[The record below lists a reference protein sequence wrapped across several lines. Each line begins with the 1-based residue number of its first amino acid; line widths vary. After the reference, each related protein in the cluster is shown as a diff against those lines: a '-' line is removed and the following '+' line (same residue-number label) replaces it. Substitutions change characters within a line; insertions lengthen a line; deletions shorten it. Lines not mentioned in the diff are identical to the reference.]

1 MDNWN
6 VSEEA
11 AALHRGA
18 ILCDMVMYL
27 AGHDSPPSR
36 EQAVQEMID
45 GNYTFV
51 SFTMAAD
58 WNNLEQTIR
67 ALVRTRT
74 YFLAQPERFI
84 LVDTV
89 DDVLR
94 AKQEG
99 KLAVSL
105 HLQGSNP
112 LEGEV
117 AMVELYY
124 QLGVRHIIL
133 ANNMKNVIGDGGM
146 ERTDSGLSRLGVA
159 LVEEMNRVGMIVD
172 GTHAGYRTTMDMMEV
187 SKDPVIFSHS
197 NPKALWDVPLCI
209 KDDQIK
215 ACAKMGG
222 VIGILGIGIYLG
234 DNDASTEMFF
244 KHIDYV
250 AKLVGPE
257 HVGIGTNWVLP
268 KERNSFPPSA
278 VHNPMELH
286 QEDHFRASGSTSHGP
301 DWKDCECVA
310 PTQLPEVTE
319 LMLKRGYSETEI
331 RGILGENFLR
341 VAKQVWN

>member
-1 MDNWN
+1 
-6 VSEEA
+6 
-11 AALHRGA
+11 
-18 ILCDMVMYL
+18 
-27 AGHDSPPSR
+27 
-36 EQAVQEMID
+36 
-45 GNYTFV
+45 
-51 SFTMAAD
+51 MAAD
-58 WNNLEQTIR
+58 WHNLEQTIHVL
-67 ALVRTRT
+67 AHTRN

-99 KLAVSL
+99 KLAVSF

-197 NPKALWDVPLCI
+197 NSKALWDIPICI
-209 KDDQIK
+209 RDDQIK
-215 ACAKMGG
+215 ACAKTGG
-222 VIGILGIGIYLG
+222 VIGILGMGIFLG
-234 DNDASTEMFF
+234 DNDATTETFF
-244 KHIDYV
+244 RHIDYM
-250 AKLVGPE
+250 ASLVGPE
-257 HVGIGTNWVLP
+257 HVGIGTNWIHP

-286 QEDHFRASGSTSHGP
+286 QDDHFRASGGTSRGP
-301 DWKDCECVA
+301 DWKNGEFVS

-319 LMLKRGYSETEI
+319 LMLKRGYSEQEV

-341 VAKQVWN
+341 VAKQVWK